1 MIFEIFS
8 ETSVGEGKI
17 MSVIKIKRLA
27 LKAKD
32 HGSGPSGHR
41 SCNASSA
48 GQVTTFLVIM
58 TLLAVFSVAAGRET
72 PPGPGRTNMDS
83 IDNFISKA
91 PAELLLQTTSDSPLP
106 TRIREFLAR
115 KLGLEK
121 LEELESVLRP
131 LVNSPTLDLY
141 LLSFWLG
148 GQPVEG
154 LSLSRLQLR
163 QAPADPVLLS
173 NAAAFL
179 YALGEYRLAQEA
191 TRAAR
196 LSLPDNPVLLNNLG
210 VLSYTL
216 GQKDEALKYFR
227 QAASY
232 DRYQPEANRAL
243 YLLAQVTTPGDQA
256 ATHLKNSLLG
266 SYRESLAR
274 NLSEVP
280 LPLSFQQEIYLTRPD
295 LPDDFASYHRLIPF
309 YQTAFIQME
318 GKEVDLHK
326 TLENLL
332 ASGINFPET
341 EAVVQGGLAL
351 NSARAYF
358 HLNESEGRLD
368 YLEREI
374 ERPADMQLAQLLA
387 QANSQVDSLWR
398 DYQKREKACLAL
410 DREER
415 LGCIQKARDEY
426 CQRYRQQAEYFYQ
439 RYRKTVLTYFQQSE
453 PVLKNFVNSFY
464 FWVRYLPEEQRLR
477 KRTEAELRV
486 WRLYQR
492 LWEKTFLMLTKLT
505 PPAFKDCLPGLPLEA
520 ESPAEPV
527 ITLYDPFSAINLD
540 YQDEW
545 LTFRVRADRVIFY
558 FSDSLRLTKPGG
570 QPPVSTV
577 HLYPAE
583 TSGLK
588 PLYLVLDGPGKLCD
602 LGELG
607 PWSYAGLST
616 PNAWKLLINLS
627 LPEPVKN

>member
-1 MIFEIFS
+1 MN
-8 ETSVGEGKI
+8 G
-17 MSVIKIKRLA
+17 IKIKRLA
-27 LKAKD
+27 LKAGD
-32 HGSGPSGHR
+32 HGSGSSGHR
-41 SCNASSA
+41 SGNASSA
-48 GQVTTFLVIM
+48 IQVATFLVIM
-58 TLLAVFSVAAGRET
+58 TLLAVFSVAAGREAT
-72 PPGPGRTNMDS
+72 PGPGRTNMDS
-83 IDNFISKA
+83 IDKYISRA
-91 PAELLLQTTSDSPLP
+91 PAEPLPQTTSDTPLP

-115 KLGLEK
+115 KLGLER
-121 LEELESVLRP
+121 LEELEQALKP
-131 LVNSPTLDLY
+131 LVNSPNLDLY
-141 LLSFWLG
+141 LLGFWLA

-154 LSLSRLQLR
+154 LCLSRLQFR
-163 QAPADPVLLS
+163 QTPADPVLLS
-173 NAAAFL
+173 NTAAFL
-179 YALGEYRLAQEA
+179 YALGDYQLAREA

-196 LSLPDNPVLLNNLG
+196 LSLPDNPVLWNNLG

-216 GQKDEALKYFR
+216 GQKDEALKYFQ

-243 YLLAQVTTPGDQA
+243 YLLAQVAKPGDQP
-256 ATHLKNSLLG
+256 ATYLKNSLLG
-266 SYRESLAR
+266 GYRESLAR
-274 NLSEVP
+274 DLSEVP

-295 LPDDFASYHRLIPF
+295 LPEDFASYHRLIPF

-326 TLENLL
+326 TLESLL

-358 HLNESEGRLD
+358 HLNEIEGRLD

-374 ERPADMQLAQLLA
+374 ERPADMQLGQLLA

-439 RYRKTVLTYFQQSE
+439 RYRKTVLNYFQQSE
-453 PVLKNFVNSFY
+453 PVFKNFVNSFY

-492 LWEKTFLMLTKLT
+492 LWEKTFLMLTRLN
-505 PPAFKDCLPGLPLEA
+505 PPAFKDCLPSPPLEA
-520 ESPAEPV
+520 ESAAEPV
-527 ITLYDPFSAINLD
+527 ITLYDPFSAIILD
-540 YQDEW
+540 HQDEW
-545 LTFRVRADRVIFY
+545 LTFRVRADRVIFH
-558 FSDSLRLTKPGG
+558 FSDSLRLATPAGL
-570 QPPVSTV
+570 PLLSTV

-588 PLYLVLDGPGKLCD
+588 PLYLVLDGQGKLCD

-616 PNAWKLLINLS
+616 PNAWRLLINLS

>member
-1 MIFEIFS
+1 MN
-8 ETSVGEGKI
+8 G
-17 MSVIKIKRLA
+17 MKIKRLA
-27 LKAKD
+27 LKA
-32 HGSGPSGHR
+32 GSHVFGLPGHHSRIAR
-41 SCNASSA
+41 SV
-48 GQVTTFLVIM
+48 GQVVIFILTM
-58 TLLAVFSVAAGRET
+58 SLLAVFSVAAGREAI
-72 PPGPGRTNMDS
+72 PGPGQTNMDS
-83 IDNFISKA
+83 IDNFISRA
-91 PAELLLQTTSDSPLP
+91 PAEPLLQTTSDTPLP

-115 KLGLEK
+115 KLGLER
-121 LEELESVLRP
+121 LEELEGVLKP

-141 LLSFWLG
+141 LLSFWLS

-210 VLSYTL
+210 VLSYAL

-227 QAASY
+227 QAGSY

-266 SYRESLAR
+266 GYRESLAR

-295 LPDDFASYHRLIPF
+295 LPEDFESYHRLIPF

-326 TLENLL
+326 TLESLL
-332 ASGINFPET
+332 ASGISFPET

-358 HLNESEGRLD
+358 RLNEIEGRLD

-374 ERPADMQLAQLLA
+374 ERPADMQLSQLLA

-410 DREER
+410 AREER

-439 RYRKTVLTYFQQSE
+439 RYRKTVLNYFQQSE

-464 FWVRYLPEEQRLR
+464 FWVRYLPEDQRLR
-477 KRTEAELRV
+477 KRTETELRV

-505 PPAFKDCLPGLPLEA
+505 PPAFKDCLPSLPLEA

-558 FSDSLRLTKPGG
+558 FSDSLRLATPGG
-570 QPPVSTV
+570 QPLMSTV

-588 PLYLVLDGPGKLCD
+588 PLYLVLDGQGKLCD

-616 PNAWKLLINLS
+616 PNAWRLLINLS